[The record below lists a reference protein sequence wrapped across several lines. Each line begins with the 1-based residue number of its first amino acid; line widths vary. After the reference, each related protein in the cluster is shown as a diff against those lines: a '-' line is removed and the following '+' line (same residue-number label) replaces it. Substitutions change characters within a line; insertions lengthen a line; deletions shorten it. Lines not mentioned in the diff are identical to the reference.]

1 MRLSKLSSQE
11 MIVEDFEKASKQILS
26 QTALIKELS
35 EKVVKLEIRLDFIE
49 TDMKETEENIEEI
62 HSFEMKIHVF
72 SVIYN
77 QAFAKIFKIL
87 GIFLKVVTSKN

>member
-1 MRLSKLSSQE
+1 MLKIIRRNEMRLSKLSSQE
-11 MIVEDFEKASKQILS
+11 MIVEAFEKASKQIFK

-62 HSFEMKIHVF
+62 HR
-72 SVIYN
+72 
-77 QAFAKIFKIL
+77 IL
-87 GIFLKVVTSKN
+87 SCI